1 MLYTILN
8 AKKLN
13 LGSGADIRTGW
24 VNLDIGNITG
34 VDIVHDI
41 EKLPLPFDDDRFEE
55 ILCNDILEHINY
67 IPVLKDVHRIL
78 APGGYS
84 TLYHTSPPKVMRLI
98 RKHPVNNAE
107 MMP

>member
-1 MLYTILN
+1 MEPRGCVAASWSYMLYTILN

-55 ILCNDILEHINY
+55 ILCNDIL
-67 IPVLKDVHRIL
+67 
-78 APGGYS
+78 AGC
-84 TLYHTSPPKVMRLI
+84 
-98 RKHPVNNAE
+98 
-107 MMP
+107 